1 MDGPGRAPS
10 VEELMYT
17 SFVSLV
23 KSNPGTRSLLLFKLA
38 AATNADEVCHWTTED
53 GRLTVECEPG
63 QVPQD
68 EQDPV
73 GPGMQKECTQ
83 RMIQKTILM
92 RTLMGTKCDDE
103 YLNWGT
109 TVTDYSEWSA
119 ITGALLP
126 SPSPALRE

>member
-10 VEELMYT
+10 VEELLYT

-68 EQDPV
+68 EQEDDPEDC
-73 GPGMQKECTQ
+73 PDKS
-83 RMIQKTILM
+83 L
-92 RTLMGTKCDDE
+92 
-103 YLNWGT
+103 
-109 TVTDYSEWSA
+109 
-119 ITGALLP
+119 TGDQV
-126 SPSPALRE
+126 